1 MNSKAEKL
9 FEKVTKYQHWSFLA
23 MSIIVAYHIVTPQS
37 LGGIILTIILFFP
50 ILIYSQKL
58 LERIIWIK

>member
-23 MSIIVAYHIVTPQS
+23 MSIIVAYHIVTPRS
-37 LGGIILTIILFFP
+37 LGGIILSIILFFP

-58 LERIIWIK
+58 LERIMWIK

>member
-23 MSIIVAYHIVTPQS
+23 MSIIVAYHIVTPRS
-37 LGGIILTIILFFP
+37 LGGIILSIILFFP
-50 ILIYSQKL
+50 IFIYSQKL
-58 LERIIWIK
+58 LERIMWIK

>member
-58 LERIIWIK
+58 LERIMWIK

>member
-9 FEKVTKYQHWSFLA
+9 FEKVTKYEHWSFLA